1 MRLPWQKR
9 RVERADPNRP
19 HRFKPVSDG
28 TLLGDGAPPA
38 IIAADPSGN
47 AALTGIIVTPASFTD
62 RGCGVCR
69 RPHDDPIH
77 DAED

>member
-38 IIAADPSGN
+38 VIAAGPTGN
-47 AALTGIIVTPASFTD
+47 SALGAIIVTPASIAD

-77 DAED
+77 DPEE